1 MVQLQEILPQ
11 IEELG
16 YRLFAAS
23 ADKPDVSQQN
33 AGDLGVTFPLLHD
46 RDLSAAQA
54 FGVAWDTVERGEEM
68 HQRLEKASGQSHHL
82 LAVPAIFVIDGN
94 GVIQFEYVNPNHQ
107 VRVDSDV
114 LLDALK
120 AHRRRLREKQD

>member
-16 YRLFAAS
+16 YQLLAAS

-33 AGDLGVTFPLLHD
+33 ASDLGVTFPLLHD
-46 RDLSAAQA
+46 HDLSASQA
-54 FGVAWDTVERGEEM
+54 FGIAWDTVERGEEM

-82 LAVPAIFVIDGN
+82 VAVPAVFVLDTE

-114 LLDALK
+114 LLDALR
-120 AHRRRLREKQD
+120 AHQRRVQEEQD

>member
-16 YRLFAAS
+16 YQLLAAS

-33 AGDLGVTFPLLHD
+33 ASGLGVTFPLLHD
-46 RDLSAAQA
+46 SDLAAAQA
-54 FGVAWDTVERGEEM
+54 FGIVWDTVDRGAEM

-82 LAVPAIFVIDGN
+82 LAVPAVFVIDSE

-107 VRVDSDV
+107 VRIDSDV
-114 LLDALK
+114 LLDALR
-120 AHRRRLREKQD
+120 AHQRRLQNAHD